1 MPIRLVLADDHPL
14 ILDALEQL
22 FSLERDFQVLGLC
35 QDGVEALKAIDH
47 YKPDVL
53 ILDLRMPR
61 KDGRAVLRAMQQ
73 AQHPT
78 RVVLL
83 TAAVEESE
91 VLEAISLG
99 VHGVVLKEMAPY
111 LLVECVRQ
119 VHAGGQWV
127 ERRSASQAL
136 NTLLH
141 HRDGQRDVASI
152 LTRREQEIMRLVARG
167 IRNQSIAE
175 ALCISEGT
183 VKIHLHN
190 IYKKL
195 HLDSRV
201 ALSLYARDKGFN

>member
-22 FSLERDFQVLGLC
+22 FALERDFQVLARC
-35 QDGVEALKAIDH
+35 QDGEEALKAIDS
-47 YKPDVL
+47 YQPDVL

-61 KDGRAVLRAMQQ
+61 KDGRAVLREMQQ
-73 AQHPT
+73 AQCPT

-83 TAAVEESE
+83 TAAIEESE
-91 VLEAISLG
+91 ALEAIRLG
-99 VHGVVLKEMAPY
+99 VHGVVLKEMATH
-111 LLVECVRQ
+111 LLVKCVRR

-127 ERRSASQAL
+127 ERRSASQVL
-136 NTLLH
+136 NTLLR
-141 HRDGQRDVASI
+141 HRNGQRDVANI
-152 LTRREQEIMRLVARG
+152 LTRREKEIMRLVAQG

-195 HLDSRV
+195 HLDSRM
-201 ALSLYARDKGFN
+201 ALSLYARDNGFN